1 MRQIPGRSARAAL
14 AVFVGASLVIVAGEA
29 AAQNKKE
36 GVKFEVGVGGGL
48 HLFSKTTELG
58 VADDPSLTSPKNS
71 PLFGLRLGLVLHPMF
86 AIEAEGLGMPTKTR
100 DTNASVFIIGFR
112 GSLVYNIMPGEIAG
126 GKFVPFVLAGA
137 GFNNVASGSGTGYT
151 DIKKDTDFSFHGG
164 VGAKYYFTDVVH
176 LRLDARA
183 VGVPSTKA
191 KGYTADWEFM
201 AGLGFTFGGTQPA
214 APPPP
219 PLVKDSDNDG
229 IPDDKDKCPTQAG
242 PKENGGCPDKDS
254 DGDGVVDRKDKCPD
268 KAGPPERDGCP
279 EEDKDGDG
287 IVDSKDKCPDEPE
300 DKDNFEDDDGCPDPD
315 NDKDGVVD
323 EKDKCPND
331 PETKNGYQDE
341 DGCPDEVPA
350 TVKKFTGVVKGINF
364 RRNSA
369 DIKASSFPL
378 LKEAVSVFKEYP
390 TLRVEISGHTSDEGK
405 RDFNMKLSRKRAEAV
420 KLFLVSA
427 GVDESR
433 IGTKG
438 YGPDKP
444 IADNDTKEGKEKNR
458 RIEFRLLGTEE
469 KVQTQPE
476 PEDINPAPDREPK
489 AKGKKAKGKGEDG
502 GEKPKASGTKAKG
515 KKAAAPEP
523 EGDPMPPAKAG
534 GKDKDKAADKTKDKD
549 KAAPADKA
557 AAPKDKAKDKD
568 KAAPK
573 GEL

>member
-1 MRQIPGRSARAAL
+1 MRQIPWKSARLL
-14 AVFVGASLVIVAGEA
+14 AVLVGASLFAVAANA
-29 AAQNKKE
+29 AAQNKKQ
-36 GVKFEVGVGGGL
+36 GVKFEIGAFGGA
-48 HLFSKTTELG
+48 HLFAKNSELG
-58 VADDPSLTSPKNS
+58 VADDPTLTSPKNA
-71 PLFGLRLGLVLHPMF
+71 PAFGLRLGLVLHPMF
-86 AIEAEGLGMPTKTR
+86 AIEVEGIGMPTKAR
-100 DTNASVFIIGFR
+100 DTGNSVFILAGR

-126 GKFVPFVLAGA
+126 GKLVPFVLAGA
-137 GFNNVASGSGTGYT
+137 GFHNVASASGTDYT
-151 DIKKDTDFSFHGG
+151 DIKKDTDFAFHGG
-164 VGAKYYFTDVVH
+164 VGAKYYFNDIVH
-176 LRLDARA
+176 LRVDARA
-183 VGVPSTKA
+183 VGAPNTHA
-191 KGYTADWEFM
+191 KGYSADWEFL
-201 AGLGFTFGGTQPA
+201 AGIGFTLGGTEAA

-219 PLVKDSDNDG
+219 PLIKDSDNDG
-229 IPDDKDKCPTQAG
+229 IPDDQDRCPTQAG

-300 DKDNFEDDDGCPDPD
+300 DKDGFEDDDGCPDPD
-315 NDKDGVVD
+315 NDKDGIVD

-378 LKEAVSVFKEYP
+378 LKEAVGVFKEYP

-427 GVDESR
+427 GIDESR
-433 IGTKG
+433 IGTVG

-476 PEDINPAPDREPK
+476 PEDINPAPDRES
-489 AKGKKAKGKGEDG
+489 KGKGGKGKGKGGGGGGGGEAKGAGG
-502 GEKPKASGTKAKG
+502 GEKPAGEKPAGEKPAGEKKEKKAKG
-515 KKAAAPEP
+515 KKAAAPAP
-523 EGDPMPPAKAG
+523 EGDPMPPAKGGANDA
-534 GKDKDKAADKTKDKD
+534 GKDK
-549 KAAPADKA
+549 PADKA
-557 AAPKDKAKDKD
+557 K
-568 KAAPK
+568 
-573 GEL
+573 